1 MEEAVLM
8 NHRNILGISCFYH
21 DAAAALIQDG
31 MLIAA
36 AEEERFSR
44 IKHDSDFPESAI
56 EFCLRKGKIRKEE
69 IDLVVF
75 YEKPFLKFERMLTM
89 MMETYPRS
97 CRIFRDSMIQWF
109 GKKFWVKDR
118 IQSSLGISD
127 EKILF
132 SEHHLSHA
140 ASAFLCSPFE
150 EAAILT
156 VDGVGE
162 WATATFGRGTA
173 TFDGERENK
182 IEIRKEIHFPH
193 SLGLLYS
200 AFTAFLGFEVNEG
213 EYKIMGMSAY
223 GSPRHAEDI
232 YRVIRVVED
241 GSFWL
246 DMDYFDFA
254 CQTERP
260 FTRRFIQKFGEP
272 RRPSD
277 DFFLNGGRTERGRKN
292 QRYADI
298 AASIQ
303 KVTEEIMV
311 HLAKVLYR
319 ETGLENLCL
328 SGGVGYN
335 GLANARI
342 LRETPFKS
350 LYLHPA
356 AGDSGGAVGAALWAY
371 HILLQKPRIFIMDH
385 CYWGESFSNE
395 EISERLSS
403 IGAAYQE
410 INDEQR
416 LLRQTAEGIASGEVI
431 GWFQGRAEWGPRA
444 LGNRSILADPRNP
457 EMKAIV
463 NEKIKFREPFR
474 PFAPSI
480 LDEKKNQFVS
490 LPEGKESS
498 ATDFMLVIPTVVER
512 KRVEIPAV
520 THEDGTARL
529 QTVKE
534 EKNPKYYHLIQEFEE
549 ITGIPVLLNTS
560 FNLKGEPIVNTPE
573 QAVNTFSKG
582 GLDRLVLGNC
592 VVSRKETR

>member
-1 MEEAVLM
+1 M
-8 NHRNILGISCFYH
+8 NILGISCFYH
-21 DAAAALIQDG
+21 DAAAALVRDG

-36 AEEERFSR
+36 AEEERFTR
-44 IKHDSDFPESAI
+44 IKHDSDFPERAI
-56 EFCLRKGKIRKEE
+56 GFCLKRAKITAKE
-69 IDLVVF
+69 IDIVVF

-89 MMETYPRS
+89 IFETYPRS
-97 CRIFRDSMIQWF
+97 HRVFRESMVHWF

-118 IQSSLGISD
+118 IQQVLSIPE

-132 SEHHLSHA
+132 SGHHLSHA
-140 ASAFLCSPFE
+140 ASAFFCSPFQ

-162 WATATFGRGTA
+162 WATATFAAGRA
-173 TFDGERENK
+173 AFDGKGENK
-182 IEIRKEIHFPH
+182 IEIKKEIHFPH

-223 GSPRHAEDI
+223 GSPRYAGDI
-232 YRVIRVVED
+232 YDLIRVLPD

-260 FTRRFIQKFGEP
+260 FTEKFTRKFGPP
-272 RRPSD
+272 RQPND
-277 DFFLNGGRTERGRKN
+277 DFSLDGGKTEQGRKN

-303 KVTEEIMV
+303 RVTEEMMV
-311 HLAKVLYR
+311 HLAKTLHQ
-319 ETGLENLCL
+319 ETGMENLCI

-371 HILLQKPRIFIMDH
+371 HVVFQKKRSFVMDH
-385 CYWGESFSNE
+385 CYWGESFSDD
-395 EISERLSS
+395 EIARRLSA
-403 IGAAYQE
+403 IGVDYRRYE
-410 INDEQR
+410 DERQ
-416 LLRQTAEGIASGEVI
+416 LLEDTARAIADQQVI

-444 LGNRSILADPRNP
+444 LGNRSILADPRNAR
-457 EMKAIV
+457 MKAIV

-474 PFAPSI
+474 PFAPSV
-480 LDEKKNQFVS
+480 LAEKSGQFFSLPQDKVS
-490 LPEGKESS
+490 L
-498 ATDFMLVIPTVVER
+498 ATDFMLLIPTVIDSR
-512 KRVEIPAV
+512 RTQIPAV

-534 EKNPKYYHLIQEFEE
+534 TVNPKYHHLIQEFEKV
-549 ITGIPVLLNTS
+549 TGVPVLLNTS

-573 QAVNTFSKG
+573 EAVRTFSRG
-582 GLDRLVLGNC
+582 ALDRLVLGNC
-592 VVSRKETR
+592 VVTRR